1 MDEYDNLFIL
11 LSIIKLSSNKYET
24 HRQFYNSQYW
34 SRFATSLIPDQL
46 KQNRAFWQLT
56 NLVSSDHLKN

>member
-34 SRFATSLIPDQL
+34 SRFATSSIQ
-46 KQNRAFWQLT
+46 T
-56 NLVSSDHLKN
+56 S